1 MKSNS
6 ISLHIENNGIA
17 NLIINLENE
26 KVNKL
31 NENTLLDLEKAI
43 NVVDG
48 NKAIRVL
55 LISSAKEHNF
65 IAGADINEIKQL
77 NNSSQTIAKLNFAN
91 KLFNRISDLK
101 IPTIAVIEGSCLG
114 GGLELALACK
124 YRVAIVSEKTILG
137 LPEVNLGIIPGFG
150 GTQRL
155 PALIGLVQSLKLILT
170 GKSIDALQAFKIGL
184 VDDITHKPFLNTNLT
199 KFVSDI
205 LENNNKNEALLTREK
220 LSKSFY
226 WQEKILKFF
235 IFHRAKKNLFKVTKG
250 NYPAPFYALE
260 VIKRTYK
267 KSINRGLLIEQ
278 EAFVELVHSSIAKN
292 LIELF
297 FTQEEVKKLT
307 NNNSKF
313 QPVKVAL
320 VGAGI
325 MGGGIAWLFANKSI
339 NIIVKDINN
348 QAIALAYSAVL
359 KIFNQLKEIKKI
371 TQTKLEQKI
380 LKISPA
386 LDYNGFSN
394 AELIIEA
401 VVENTQ
407 IKKKVLQEIESASND
422 SAIIVSNTSS
432 LSINELS
439 LALNNPTRFAGL
451 HFFNPVNK
459 MPLVEIIAGE
469 KTSPETIEKLLTL
482 TKQLGK
488 TAVVVKDVAGFLV
501 NRILLRY
508 LNEAMYLLQED
519 LPILA
524 IDNIIEEFGL
534 PMGPFTLADTVGI
547 DIGAKVANSLQQAYG
562 ERMQVALLL
571 NALQKENILGK
582 KSGAGFYL
590 YNNNKK
596 GLVNKK
602 ISAILQ
608 EIKPQLIKYEQK
620 IDKKTIISRC
630 IYSMI
635 NEASKCLE
643 EGVIANAKQL
653 DLAMIFGTGFPA
665 FRGGLLRYADSVGIV
680 QVVETLQ
687 QLEAIYG
694 NRFAVSDLLL
704 SMAKN
709 NTKFYD

>member
-6 ISLHIENNGIA
+6 ISLHIENNGVA
-17 NLIINLENE
+17 NIIINLENE

-31 NENTLLDLEKAI
+31 NQSTLSDLEKAI

-55 LISSAKEHNF
+55 LISSAKENNF
-65 IAGADINEIKQL
+65 IAGADIAEIKQL
-77 NNSSQTIAKLNFAN
+77 NENSQTIAKLNFAN
-91 KLFNRISDLK
+91 QLFSRISNLK
-101 IPTIAVIEGSCLG
+101 IPTVAVIEGSCLG

-124 YRVAIVSEKTILG
+124 YRVAVISEKTILG

-155 PALIGLVQSLKLILT
+155 PALVGLMQSFKLILT
-170 GKSIDALQAFKIGL
+170 GKSIDAMQAFKIGL
-184 VDDITHKPFLNTNLT
+184 VDAITHKPFLNANLT

-205 LENNNKNEALLTREK
+205 LENTNNNKV
-220 LSKSFY
+220 LSARKNLAKSFC
-226 WQEKILKFF
+226 WSEKIFKFF
-235 IFHRAKKNLFKVTKG
+235 IFYQARKNIFKATKG

-267 KSINRGLLIEQ
+267 KPINKGLLVEQ
-278 EAFVELVHSSIAKN
+278 EAFVELAHSPIAKN

-297 FTQEEVKKLT
+297 FTQEEVKKLA
-307 NNNSKF
+307 NNNFKF
-313 QPVKVAL
+313 QPKKVAL

-325 MGGGIAWLFANKSI
+325 MGGGIAWLFANKNI
-339 NIIVKDINN
+339 NIIVKDISN

-371 TQTKLEQKI
+371 NQTKLEQKI

-386 LDYNGFSN
+386 TDYTGFVG

-407 IKKKVLQEIESASND
+407 IKQKVLQEIESASN
-422 SAIIVSNTSS
+422 SEAIIVSNTSS

-439 LALNNPTRFAGL
+439 SVLNNPARFAGL

-469 KTSPETIEKLLTL
+469 KTSPETIQKLLIL
-482 TKQLGK
+482 SKQLGK

-519 LPILA
+519 SPILA

-547 DIGAKVANSLQQAYG
+547 DIGAKVAISLEQAYG

-571 NALQKENILGK
+571 NSLQQEKLLGK
-582 KSGAGFYL
+582 KSNAGFYL

-596 GLVNKK
+596 TSVNPK
-602 ISAILQ
+602 IAEILQ
-608 EIKPQLIKYEQK
+608 KIKPQLTKYEQK
-620 IDKKTIISRC
+620 PDKHAIISRC

-643 EGVIANAKQL
+643 EQVIANAKQL
-653 DLAMIFGTGFPA
+653 DLAMIYGTGFPA

-680 QVVETLQ
+680 KIVETLQ
-687 QLEAIYG
+687 QLQQIYG
-694 NRFAVSDLLL
+694 ARFAVSDLLL

>member
-6 ISLHIENNGIA
+6 ISLHIENNGVA
-17 NLIINLENE
+17 NIIINLENE

-31 NENTLLDLEKAI
+31 NQSTLSDLEKAI

-55 LISSAKEHNF
+55 LISSAKENNF
-65 IAGADINEIKQL
+65 IAGADIAEIKQL
-77 NNSSQTIAKLNFAN
+77 NENSQTIAKLNFAN
-91 KLFNRISDLK
+91 QLFSRISNLK
-101 IPTIAVIEGSCLG
+101 IPTVAVIEGSCLG

-124 YRVAIVSEKTILG
+124 YRVAVISEKTILG

-155 PALIGLVQSLKLILT
+155 PALVGLVQSFKLILT

-184 VDDITHKPFLNTNLT
+184 VDAITHKPFLNANLT

-205 LENNNKNEALLTREK
+205 LENTNNNKILSARKNLAKSFCWSEK
-220 LSKSFY
+220 L
-226 WQEKILKFF
+226 LKFF
-235 IFHRAKKNLFKVTKG
+235 IFYQAKKNIFKTTKG

-267 KSINRGLLIEQ
+267 KPLNKGLLVEQ
-278 EAFVELVHSSIAKN
+278 EAFVELAHSPIAKN

-297 FTQEEVKKLT
+297 FTQEEVKKLA
-307 NNNSKF
+307 NNNFKF
-313 QPVKVAL
+313 QPKKVAL

-325 MGGGIAWLFANKSI
+325 MGGGIAWLFANKNI
-339 NIIVKDINN
+339 NIIVKDISN

-371 TQTKLEQKI
+371 NQTKLEQKI

-386 LDYNGFSN
+386 TDYTGFAG

-407 IKKKVLQEIESASND
+407 IKQKVLQEIESSSN
-422 SAIIVSNTSS
+422 SEAIIVSNTSS

-439 LALNNPTRFAGL
+439 SVLNNPARFAGL

-469 KTSPETIEKLLTL
+469 KTSPETIQKLLTL
-482 TKQLGK
+482 SKQLGK

-519 LPILA
+519 SPILA

-547 DIGAKVANSLQQAYG
+547 DIGAKVAISLEQAYG

-571 NALQKENILGK
+571 NSLQQEKLLGK
-582 KSGAGFYL
+582 KSNAGFYL

-596 GLVNKK
+596 TSVNPK
-602 ISAILQ
+602 IAEILQ
-608 EIKPQLIKYEQK
+608 KIKPQLAKYEQK
-620 IDKKTIISRC
+620 PDKQAIISRC

-643 EGVIANAKQL
+643 EQVIANAKQL
-653 DLAMIFGTGFPA
+653 DLAMIYGTGFPA

-680 QVVETLQ
+680 KIVETLQ
-687 QLEAIYG
+687 HLHQIYG
-694 NRFAVSDLLL
+694 ARFAVSDLLL

>member
-6 ISLHIENNGIA
+6 ISLHIENNGVA
-17 NLIINLENE
+17 NIIINLENE

-31 NENTLLDLEKAI
+31 NQSTLSDLEKAI

-55 LISSAKEHNF
+55 LISSAKENNF
-65 IAGADINEIKQL
+65 IAGADIAEIKQL
-77 NNSSQTIAKLNFAN
+77 NENSQTIAKLNFAN
-91 KLFNRISDLK
+91 QLFSRISNLK
-101 IPTIAVIEGSCLG
+101 IPTVAVIEGSCLG

-124 YRVAIVSEKTILG
+124 YRVAVISEKTILG

-155 PALIGLVQSLKLILT
+155 PALVGLVQSFKLILT
-170 GKSIDALQAFKIGL
+170 GKSIDALQSFKIGL
-184 VDDITHKPFLNTNLT
+184 VDAITHKPFLNANLT

-205 LENNNKNEALLTREK
+205 LENTNNNKILSARKNLAKSFCWSEK
-220 LSKSFY
+220 L
-226 WQEKILKFF
+226 LKFF
-235 IFHRAKKNLFKVTKG
+235 IFYQARKNIFKATKG

-267 KSINRGLLIEQ
+267 KPINKGLLVEQ
-278 EAFVELVHSSIAKN
+278 EAFVELAHSPIAKN

-297 FTQEEVKKLT
+297 FTQEEVKKLA
-307 NNNSKF
+307 NNNFKF
-313 QPVKVAL
+313 QPKKVAL

-325 MGGGIAWLFANKSI
+325 MGGGIAWLFANKNI
-339 NIIVKDINN
+339 NIIVKDISN

-371 TQTKLEQKI
+371 NQTKLEQKI

-386 LDYNGFSN
+386 TDYTGFAG

-407 IKKKVLQEIESASND
+407 IKQKVLQEIESSSN
-422 SAIIVSNTSS
+422 SEAIIVSNTSS

-439 LALNNPTRFAGL
+439 SVLNNPARFAGL

-469 KTSPETIEKLLTL
+469 KTSPETIQKLLTL
-482 TKQLGK
+482 SKQLGK

-519 LPILA
+519 SPILA

-547 DIGAKVANSLQQAYG
+547 DIGAKVAISLEQAYG

-571 NALQKENILGK
+571 NSLQQEKLLGK
-582 KSGAGFYL
+582 KSNAGFYL

-596 GLVNKK
+596 TSVNPK
-602 ISAILQ
+602 IAEILQ
-608 EIKPQLIKYEQK
+608 KIKPQLAKYEQK
-620 IDKKTIISRC
+620 PDKQAIISRC

-643 EGVIANAKQL
+643 EQVIANAKQL
-653 DLAMIFGTGFPA
+653 DLAMIYGTGFPA
-665 FRGGLLRYADSVGIV
+665 FRGGLLRYADSVGIAKI
-680 QVVETLQ
+680 VETLQ
-687 QLEAIYG
+687 HLHQIYG
-694 NRFAVSDLLL
+694 ARFLVSDLLL

>member
-6 ISLHIENNGIA
+6 ISLHIENNGVA
-17 NLIINLENE
+17 NIIINLENE

-31 NENTLLDLEKAI
+31 NQSTLSDLEKAI

-55 LISSAKEHNF
+55 LISSAKENNF
-65 IAGADINEIKQL
+65 IAGADIAEIKQL
-77 NNSSQTIAKLNFAN
+77 NENSQTIAKLNFAN
-91 KLFNRISDLK
+91 QLFSRISNLK
-101 IPTIAVIEGSCLG
+101 IPTVAVIEGSCLG

-124 YRVAIVSEKTILG
+124 YRVAVISEKTILG

-155 PALIGLVQSLKLILT
+155 PALVGLMQSFKLILT
-170 GKSIDALQAFKIGL
+170 GKSIDAMQAFKIGL
-184 VDDITHKPFLNTNLT
+184 VDAITHKPFLNANLT

-205 LENNNKNEALLTREK
+205 LENTNNNKI
-220 LSKSFY
+220 LSARKNLAKSFC
-226 WQEKILKFF
+226 WSEKIFKFF
-235 IFHRAKKNLFKVTKG
+235 IFYQARKNIFKATKG

-267 KSINRGLLIEQ
+267 KPINKGLLVEQ
-278 EAFVELVHSSIAKN
+278 EAFVELAHSPIAKN

-297 FTQEEVKKLT
+297 FTQEEVKKLA
-307 NNNSKF
+307 NNNFKF
-313 QPVKVAL
+313 QPKKVAL

-325 MGGGIAWLFANKSI
+325 MGGGIAWLFANKNI
-339 NIIVKDINN
+339 NIIVKDISN

-371 TQTKLEQKI
+371 NQTKLEQKI

-386 LDYNGFSN
+386 TDYTGFAG

-407 IKKKVLQEIESASND
+407 IKQKVLQEIESASN
-422 SAIIVSNTSS
+422 SEAIIVSNTSS

-439 LALNNPTRFAGL
+439 SVLNNPARFAGL

-469 KTSPETIEKLLTL
+469 KTSPETIQKLLTL
-482 TKQLGK
+482 SKQLGK

-519 LPILA
+519 SPILA

-547 DIGAKVANSLQQAYG
+547 DIGAKVAISLEQAYG

-571 NALQKENILGK
+571 NSLQQEKLLGK
-582 KSGAGFYL
+582 KSNAGFYL

-596 GLVNKK
+596 TSVNPK
-602 ISAILQ
+602 IAEILQ
-608 EIKPQLIKYEQK
+608 KIKPQLAKYEQK
-620 IDKKTIISRC
+620 PDKQAIISRC

-643 EGVIANAKQL
+643 EQVIANAKQL
-653 DLAMIFGTGFPA
+653 DLAMIYGTGFPA

-680 QVVETLQ
+680 KIVETLQ
-687 QLEAIYG
+687 QLQQIYG
-694 NRFAVSDLLL
+694 ARFAVSDLLL

>member
-6 ISLHIENNGIA
+6 VSLHIETNGIA
-17 NLIINLENE
+17 NLVINLENE

-31 NENTLLDLEKAI
+31 NESTLLDLEKAI

-55 LISSAKEHNF
+55 LISSAKENNF

-77 NNSSQTIAKLNFAN
+77 NEKSQTIAKLNFVN
-91 KLFNRISDLK
+91 QLFNRISNLK

-124 YRVAIVSEKTILG
+124 YRVAVVSEKTILG

-155 PALIGLVQSLKLILT
+155 PSLVGLTQSLKLILT
-170 GKSIDALQAFKIGL
+170 GKSIDTLQAFKIGL
-184 VDDITHKPFLNTNLT
+184 VDAITHKSFLNANLT
-199 KFVSDI
+199 QFVSDI
-205 LENNNKNEALLTREK
+205 LENNNDNQALLARKK
-220 LSKSFY
+220 LAKSFC
-226 WQEKILKFF
+226 WQEKLLKFF
-235 IFHRAKKNLFKVTKG
+235 IFHQAKKNLFQATNG

-267 KSINRGLLIEQ
+267 KSINKGLLVEQ
-278 EAFVELVHSSIAKN
+278 EAFVELAHSPIAKN

-297 FTQEEVKKLT
+297 FIQEEVKKLT

-325 MGGGIAWLFANKSI
+325 MGGGIAWLFANKNI
-339 NIIVKDINN
+339 NIVVKDINN

-386 LDYNGFSN
+386 VDYTGFSN
-394 AELIIEA
+394 SELIIEA
-401 VVENTQ
+401 VIEDTQ
-407 IKKKVLQEIESASND
+407 IKQKVLQEIEHVSND
-422 SAIIVSNTSS
+422 STIIVSNTSS

-488 TAVVVKDVAGFLV
+488 TGVVVKDVAGFLV

-547 DIGAKVANSLQQAYG
+547 DIGIKVANSLQQAYG

-571 NALQKENILGK
+571 NALQKEKLLGK

-596 GLVNKK
+596 GLVNKR

-620 IDKKTIISRC
+620 IDKQMIISRC
-630 IYSMI
+630 MYSMI

-643 EGVIANAKQL
+643 EEVIANPKQL
-653 DLAMIFGTGFPA
+653 DLAMIFGIGFPA
-665 FRGGLLRYADSVGIV
+665 FRGGLLRYADSVGITK
-680 QVVETLQ
+680 VVETLQ
-687 QLEAIYG
+687 QLEKIYG

>member
-6 ISLHIENNGIA
+6 ISLHIENNGVA
-17 NLIINLENE
+17 NIIINLENE

-31 NENTLLDLEKAI
+31 NQSTLSDLEKAI

-55 LISSAKEHNF
+55 LISSAKENNF
-65 IAGADINEIKQL
+65 IAGADIAEIKQL
-77 NNSSQTIAKLNFAN
+77 NENSQTIAKLNFAN
-91 KLFNRISDLK
+91 QLFSRISNLK
-101 IPTIAVIEGSCLG
+101 IPTVAVIEGSCLG

-124 YRVAIVSEKTILG
+124 YRVAVISEKTILG

-155 PALIGLVQSLKLILT
+155 PALVGLVQSFKLILT

-184 VDDITHKPFLNTNLT
+184 VDAITHKSFLNANLT

-205 LENNNKNEALLTREK
+205 LENTNNNKVLSARKNLAKSFCWSEK
-220 LSKSFY
+220 L
-226 WQEKILKFF
+226 LKFF
-235 IFHRAKKNLFKVTKG
+235 IFYQARKNIFKATKG

-267 KSINRGLLIEQ
+267 KPINKGLLVEQ
-278 EAFVELVHSSIAKN
+278 EAFVELAHSPIAKN

-297 FTQEEVKKLT
+297 FTQEEVKKLA
-307 NNNSKF
+307 NNNFKF
-313 QPVKVAL
+313 QPKKVAL

-325 MGGGIAWLFANKSI
+325 MGGGIAWLFANKNI
-339 NIIVKDINN
+339 NIIVKDISN

-371 TQTKLEQKI
+371 NQTKLEQKI

-386 LDYNGFSN
+386 TDYTGFAG

-407 IKKKVLQEIESASND
+407 IKQKVLQEIESASN
-422 SAIIVSNTSS
+422 SEAIIVSNTSS

-439 LALNNPTRFAGL
+439 SVLNNPARFAGL

-469 KTSPETIEKLLTL
+469 KTSPETIQKLLTL
-482 TKQLGK
+482 SKQLGK

-547 DIGAKVANSLQQAYG
+547 DIGAKVAISLEQAYG

-571 NALQKENILGK
+571 NSLQQEKLLGK
-582 KSGAGFYL
+582 KSNAGFYL

-596 GLVNKK
+596 TSVNPK
-602 ISAILQ
+602 IAEILQ
-608 EIKPQLIKYEQK
+608 KIKPQLAKYEQK
-620 IDKKTIISRC
+620 PDKQVIISRC

-643 EGVIANAKQL
+643 EQVIANAKQL
-653 DLAMIFGTGFPA
+653 DLAMIYGTGFPA

-680 QVVETLQ
+680 KIVETLQ
-687 QLEAIYG
+687 QLQQIYG
-694 NRFAVSDLLL
+694 ARFLVSDLLL